1 MHPRLR
7 NAWWIL
13 ARRSYR
19 TASLRNRWS
28 QANVRSTTHRWMPS
42 FSFDSMPLPAM
53 RGGMSRPRQAFR
65 HRLKSQ
71 SLLRMEILRA
81 HPRHQRSAPS
91 IRDQMMFAP
100 SSSPIGRIRPRFR
113 APLFF
118 AAMLEASSE
127 ALDQSSFPDPC
138 NLSGNTRWIRS
149 HSPSPFHR
157 CNRRQH
163 VIPLPQPILRGGC
176 SCQLTRGDPLWNRY
190 RVPFLPEG
198 MRHSPVPR
206 QAPEECPFR

>member
-1 MHPRLR
+1 MAVPFYQFSQLVPRPPD
-7 NAWWIL
+7 
-13 ARRSYR
+13 ARTPSNHADSPGPSSPSAECPVNPRSDDVC
-19 TASLRNRWS
+19 S
-28 QANVRSTTHRWMPS
+28 QFVSDRS
-42 FSFDSMPLPAM
+42 D
-53 RGGMSRPRQAFR
+53 
-65 HRLKSQ
+65 
-71 SLLRMEILRA
+71 
-81 HPRHQRSAPS
+81 SAP
-91 IRDQMMFAP
+91 FP
-100 SSSPIGRIRPRFR
+100 SPP
-113 APLFF
+113 FF